1 VLFYP
6 LYYNHYLYCHYS
18 LFVVWEIF
26 PDPTQLSIKEV
37 TNSMNCV
44 LAYSRSHFNRFK
56 VLLICLASS
65 ISLLVF
71 RFMFGRR
78 RSNNNNNKASSTES
92 ATQVTAGEVIDT
104 RQEELRIN
112 GLDNMGATC
121 YLNSLLQSLFHLR
134 VLRASIWQI
143 QSNSSIIY
151 ALQSIFYHLQFGNSS
166 VNTQKLLDSFGWSKY
181 DAYVQHDVQE
191 LARMLI
197 EKIEDSISSKKKNES
212 DTSENIISKLFRGEF
227 ENYISCLYVDYT
239 SRRREY
245 FYDLQLTVTKSV
257 YHSLKQFMK
266 PDLLTGEN
274 KYYAN
279 DELKH
284 QDALRGIRF
293 IKLPPVLFIHLKR
306 FEMSP
311 AGIQRKLNTRC
322 EFFNEM
328 NLAEFIEP
336 DKEARNAAADQQ
348 QWDYTLQSILVHS
361 GSVNTGHY
369 TCISN
374 VSQDLHDK
382 KWVLFDDNKARY
394 ISESEVFEPN
404 FGNDLYDGK
413 SAYMLIYIQ
422 KSVFNHVMCDV
433 DKKMIRPKL
442 IERIENENSC
452 TIL

>member
-1 VLFYP
+1 
-6 LYYNHYLYCHYS
+6 
-18 LFVVWEIF
+18 
-26 PDPTQLSIKEV
+26 
-37 TNSMNCV
+37 
-44 LAYSRSHFNRFK
+44 
-56 VLLICLASS
+56 
-65 ISLLVF
+65 
-71 RFMFGRR
+71 MFGKRR
-78 RSNNNNNKASSTES
+78 GRSSAATSSTIES
-92 ATQVTAGEVIDT
+92 ATQATAREVVDK

-143 QSNSSIIY
+143 QNNSSIIY
-151 ALQSIFYHLQFGNSS
+151 ALQSIFYRLQFGDSS
-166 VNTQKLLDSFGWSKY
+166 VNTQRLLDSFGWSRY

-197 EKIEDSISSKKKNES
+197 EKIEDSISSKKKQGNGA
-212 DTSENIISKLFRGEF
+212 SENIISKLFRGEF
-227 ENYISCLYVDYT
+227 ENYISCLHVDYT
-239 SRRREY
+239 SRRCEY

-257 YHSLKQFMK
+257 YHSLKQFMG
-266 PDLLTGEN
+266 PDLLAGEN

-279 DELKH
+279 DILKH

-322 EFFNEM
+322 EFSNEM
-328 NLAEFIEP
+328 NLAEFIET
-336 DKEARNAAADQQ
+336 DKEKKNTAAADQQ

-382 KWVLFDDNKARY
+382 KWVLFDDNKTRY
-394 ISESEVFEPN
+394 IPESEVFEPN
-404 FGNDLYDGK
+404 FGNGLYDGK
-413 SAYMLIYIQ
+413 SAYMLVYIQ
-422 KSVFNHVMCDV
+422 KSVFNHVMCHV
-433 DKKMIRPKL
+433 DKSMIRPKL

-452 TIL
+452 TVL